1 MCKSEF
7 GLSLYELFHPLW
19 ALLGGNTD
27 TESKAE
33 PNINH
38 RSWDWK
44 QRPWFSSE
52 QEFNYGIYLF
62 L

>member
-38 RSWDWK
+38 RSW
-44 QRPWFSSE
+44 
-52 QEFNYGIYLF
+52 
-62 L
+62 